1 MTPPVTT
8 IPYPARQLAARPI
21 DGYCR
26 QHLAIYCNGESVN
39 MSVRLLVTADIHIGR
54 RPTKI
59 NIADASRWSG
69 ARMWEMI
76 VDRAITE
83 TVDAVAL
90 SGDIVDQDNRFF
102 EATGPL
108 ERGILLLASKGIHT
122 FAVSGNHDY
131 DVLHR
136 LADSIGSEH
145 FHLLGRGG
153 QWEETSLE
161 QGGKPV
167 LHVQG
172 WSFPGMHF
180 TTTPLAT
187 YELSISNDL
196 PTLGLLHAD
205 LGAPTSDYAPVTL
218 DELRRT
224 GVHFWILGHVHGPNL
239 VETGGGAPVLYP
251 GSPQA
256 MHPRETGVHGPWLL
270 EIDAPHAIR
279 ATQLPMSKVQYE
291 SVQIDLEGVAAV
303 DEFEVRVNQQ
313 VRRSLDDAAADNP
326 ELELLSIRLVFTGA
340 TSLCGELEQLS
351 INLRDELRLSI
362 GSVTAQIESVTNK
375 TQPDI
380 DLSEW
385 ALRSDP
391 PGQLARLLLQLQDR
405 EAGELADT
413 LLPSAYQSILR
424 CYDAPAYAP
433 IGGDDRPE
441 TEDARTVLLGQG
453 MKLLESLRTQK
464 AST

>member
-1 MTPPVTT
+1 
-8 IPYPARQLAARPI
+8 
-21 DGYCR
+21 
-26 QHLAIYCNGESVN
+26 

-145 FHLLGRGG
+145 FHLLGRDG
-153 QWEETSLE
+153 QWEEASLE
-161 QGGKPV
+161 RDGKPV

-172 WSFPGMHF
+172 WSFPGKRF
-180 TTTPLAT
+180 TTSPLAT
-187 YELSISNDL
+187 YDLSITDDL

-205 LGAPTSDYAPVTL
+205 LGATASHYAPVAV

-224 GVHFWILGHVHGPNL
+224 HVHFWVLGHVHGPDL
-239 VETGGGAPVLYP
+239 VEAGGGAPILYP

-256 MHPRETGVHGPWLL
+256 MHPKETGVHGPWLL

-291 SVQIDLEGVAAV
+291 SVQIDLEGAVAE
-303 DEFEVRVNQQ
+303 DEFEARVNQQ
-313 VRRSLDDAAADNP
+313 VRSSLDDAAADNP
-326 ELELLSIRLVFTGA
+326 ELELLSIRLGFAGA
-340 TSLCGELEQLS
+340 TSLCGELDQLS
-351 INLRDELRLSI
+351 LALVDELRMSA
-362 GSVTAQIESVTNK
+362 GASSAQVESVKNN

-380 DLSEW
+380 DLEQW

-391 PGQLARLLLQLQDR
+391 TGQLAKLMLQLHSDDAVEQT
-405 EAGELADT
+405 DT
-413 LLPSAYQSILR
+413 LLHNAYQSIR
-424 CYDAPAYAP
+424 GCYDAPAYGP
-433 IGGDDRPE
+433 ISNDDRPVS
-441 TEDARTVLLGQG
+441 DDVRGILLRQG
-453 MKLLESLRTQK
+453 MKLLHALRTQVT
-464 AST
+464 SP